1 MSDPHNHAYKMA
13 GSTQVLPQFVTEWAG
28 LKDDNPYVCF
38 KDEVKPI
45 AEVNDK
51 GATFTEI
58 AQLIEEQLWAKL
70 GGEYYDAGRKSS
82 RPVIPGSRKGL
93 TSQERQRRREED
105 ENVDTRF
112 GTKTSGKYG
121 ITRSPNKLRKQRAMG
136 ELN

>member
-1 MSDPHNHAYKMA
+1 MNQTIKQRWIEALRSGEYEQTTKTLHNEDGFCCLGVLCDLYSKEHDLKWMSDPHNHAYKMA

-58 AQLIEEQLWAKL
+58 AQLIEEQH
-70 GGEYYDAGRKSS
+70 
-82 RPVIPGSRKGL
+82 
-93 TSQERQRRREED
+93 
-105 ENVDTRF
+105 
-112 GTKTSGKYG
+112 
-121 ITRSPNKLRKQRAMG
+121 
-136 ELN
+136 